1 MLETKPQS
9 VGRAAS
15 PRPSARLSSSALGAS
30 SAARPLPSRAPLTE
44 RRSQEAERVA
54 RRATDGQARSRR
66 MTRSEARLLTWT
78 VTSAVV
84 VCGLLVLYL
93 AAYAHLTL
101 LGIEQAKA
109 QHDFREKWQMNQ
121 MLRAQV
127 ASLKNPDRI
136 AAGAVRLGLTKDC
149 KRVDYIAPSRPV
161 SAPASPTVLAL
172 GDGAGREAFSD
183 AASADDDND
192 ATAMTRVEGAAGAQG
207 TDSGPTTD
215 DNSAARHH

>member
-9 VGRAAS
+9 VGRTS
-15 PRPSARLSSSALGAS
+15 PSRSSAHRAPSALGATT
-30 SAARPLPSRAPLTE
+30 ARPLPSRSQFTE
-44 RRSQEAERVA
+44 RDLREAERTA
-54 RRATDGQARSRR
+54 RRVTGEQQTRSHR

-78 VTSAVV
+78 VSSATI

-109 QHDFREKWQMNQ
+109 QHDFREKWQTNQ

-136 AAGAVRLGLTKDC
+136 AAKAVRLGLTKDS
-149 KRVDYIAPSRPV
+149 KRVDYITPPY
-161 SAPASPTVLAL
+161 PASELQTAPPIL
-172 GDGAGREAFSD
+172 GDATRRDVFSD
-183 AASADDDND
+183 NASSDNNNS
-192 ATAMTRVEGAAGAQG
+192 TMMTGVGGEAGPQR

-215 DNSAARHH
+215 DNFPTRHD